1 MGDSFATIDMGPPAS
16 VQQAHDG
23 KLCVVNY
30 GAKATTLAQQ
40 A

>member
-1 MGDSFATIDMGPPAS
+1 MDAGLPAS

-23 KLCVVNY
+23 KLYAVNRSI
-30 GAKATTLAQQ
+30 KDKTPAQQ